1 MRTLAGAQIERAVAG
16 CEAQAAVMNR
26 GHGGGRLGIE
36 TVAAR
41 LGKAEAAIATAELE
55 FGGRFR

>member
-1 MRTLAGAQIERAVAG
+1 MRTLAGAQVEHAVAG
-16 CEAQAAVMNR
+16 CETQAAAMNS
-26 GHGGGRLGIE
+26 GHCGGRLGIE

-41 LGKAEAAIATAELE
+41 LGKAEAAIATAKLE